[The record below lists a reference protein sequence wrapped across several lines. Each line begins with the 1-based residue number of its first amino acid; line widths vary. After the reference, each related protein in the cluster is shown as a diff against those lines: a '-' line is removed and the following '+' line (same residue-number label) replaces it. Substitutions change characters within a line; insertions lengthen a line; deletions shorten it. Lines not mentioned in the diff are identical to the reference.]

1 MRLSLSSF
9 ALTVAIGAAVL
20 VPAQSAFAQTTS
32 DSDRAAARELYF
44 AGVALQDA
52 GKFADALDKFSRA
65 NQVITAPTN
74 LLHMAECE
82 AMLGRLVESTEHYRA
97 ASRMS
102 LPANA
107 PTALKNAQDQAAQ
120 EVKGVEQRV
129 PELKIDVTPANVP
142 TLSVTIDDQPLN
154 AALVG
159 VARPINPGT
168 HRVAASAPGYSRA
181 EQTIEIKER
190 AKQTITLTLQ
200 STGGVVYGPVGGNG
214 VTVQGPTGP
223 ATGTPTTQPGVETA
237 PTDKTPAYKAPKDT
251 RSQSSILIGLRLG
264 AYLPAGEIPSQNVT
278 GSNTK
283 IGDISGL
290 GVGGGIE
297 GHFRFART
305 FLFGLL
311 LEGAKFGGKPLAG
324 TTLETTSSTGLVMGT
339 VGWLSNP
346 DGLGF
351 WPELGVGYRVYSA
364 NIAGS
369 TASDVSNSG
378 LEFMVGA
385 GVHVRAGKY
394 VRIVPK
400 IEVDFGGFSKDVTVG
415 GSSTT
420 TGTSGNQVSANHA
433 FIFLGLSGYFD
444 IDLDKHPLEGPTDMN
459 KTKL

>member
-9 ALTVAIGAAVL
+9 ALAVALGAAVL
-20 VPAQSAFAQTTS
+20 VPTQSAFAQTTS

-44 AGVALQDA
+44 SGVALQDG

-102 LPANA
+102 LPPNA

-181 EQTIEIKER
+181 EQTIDIKER

-223 ATGTPTTQPGVETA
+223 ATGTGTPTTQPGVETA
-237 PTDKTPAYKAPKDT
+237 PSDKPPMYKAPKDL

-264 AYLPAGEIPSQNVT
+264 GYVPAGEIPSQDPAGGT
-278 GSNTK
+278 TK
-283 IGDISGL
+283 IGDVSGFGL
-290 GVGGGIE
+290 GGGIE

-305 FLFGLL
+305 FLFGVV
-311 LEGAKFGGKPLAG
+311 LEGAKFGTKPLAG

-351 WPELGVGYRVYSA
+351 WPELGVGYRVYTVTT
-364 NIAGS
+364 AGS
-369 TASDVSNSG
+369 TTDVSNSG
-378 LEFMVGA
+378 LEFMLGA
-385 GVHVRAGKY
+385 GIHVRAGKY

-400 IEVDFGGFSKDVTVG
+400 IEIDFGGFSKEASVG
-415 GSSTT
+415 GAA
-420 TGTSGNQVSANHA
+420 GTAASQVSANHA

-444 IDLDKHPLEGPTDMN
+444 IDLDKHPIEPPTDMN